1 MADDRSTPEAGRPVP
16 DPGYAGDEGAADP
29 RLGAALAACAA
40 DPERAPEVLVALR
53 DARLLVPVVAVLGEV
68 EHDDAGLAHD
78 KTSEMPVSS
87 GVEMPVSSGVEMP
100 VSSGVEM
107 PVSSGVEMATALL
120 TGQDGRQ
127 ALLAFTSLETLAAWR
142 PDARPVPV
150 AAPLAARS
158 ALQEGAAAL
167 VVDVAGPTTYV
178 VEGAMLE
185 GLARGWSLTVTDRGP
200 AWVEHVE

>member
-1 MADDRSTPEAGRPVP
+1 MADDRSTPAAGRPVP

-78 KTSEMPVSS
+78 KTS
-87 GVEMPVSSGVEMP
+87 EMPVSSGVEMP

-185 GLARGWSLTVTDRGP
+185 GLARAWSLTVTDRGP

>member
-1 MADDRSTPEAGRPVP
+1 MADDRSTPAAGRPVP

-87 GVEMPVSSGVEMP
+87 GVEMPVSSE
-100 VSSGVEM
+100 
-107 PVSSGVEMATALL
+107 VEMATALL